1 MPHAGRA
8 LALSELRERIG
19 RLECRG
25 RSRKALP
32 FGVRAVD
39 RHLPGGGLALDALH
53 EVMETGAASE
63 HAAAATLFI
72 AGILARNKGPVLW
85 CVRRRDLFAPALAA
99 VGLHPDRVIYAETH
113 REAEVLAAA
122 EEGLRH
128 KGLAGVVAEVARLGL
143 TASRRLQLAA
153 EESGVPALILRRW
166 RNDCER
172 ASDAEATAAVTRWRV
187 SAAASHPLPVPGIGR
202 ERWLVELIRCKGAE
216 PRSWLLESC
225 DAKGRLALPSDV
237 VDGSL
242 SEEHGRRAAA

>member
-1 MPHAGRA
+1 MPHAGRD

-25 RSRKALP
+25 RSRKAL

-85 CVRRRDLFAPALAA
+85 CVRCRDLFAPALAA

-113 REAEVLAAA
+113 RE
-122 EEGLRH
+122 
-128 KGLAGVVAEVARLGL
+128 
-143 TASRRLQLAA
+143 SRFWPPPKRGFGTKN
-153 EESGVPALILRRW
+153 S
-166 RNDCER
+166 R
-172 ASDAEATAAVTRWRV
+172 AS
-187 SAAASHPLPVPGIGR
+187 S
-202 ERWLVELIRCKGAE
+202 
-216 PRSWLLESC
+216 PRSR
-225 DAKGRLALPSDV
+225 GSD
-237 VDGSL
+237 
-242 SEEHGRRAAA
+242 